1 MRESRYEVR
10 ETNIQQGMS
19 MSVTT
24 VPIQPI
30 KKGSL
35 TKYWVGIALLL
46 AAAVAL
52 ALWGTQTIRTDHASD
67 DQFLA
72 ENAANKDVVTTKSGL
87 QMQTVREG
95 EGKSPTDADI
105 ALIGYKGTLRDGTVF
120 DQNPQAPM
128 PVAGVVPGFS
138 EALKRMQK
146 GGKYKIWIPGKLG
159 YGENPPPNP
168 QTGQPVLPANATLIF
183 EVEMLDFRSQ
193 AEVEAMQKQAEK
205 ERGSQGGP
213 QGGPQGA
220 PQGLPPELQAQL
232 EQQMRAQ
239 GQ

>member
-1 MRESRYEVR
+1 
-10 ETNIQQGMS
+10 

-35 TKYWVGIALLL
+35 TKYWVGVALLIAAGGGL
-46 AAAVAL
+46 AWL
-52 ALWGTQTIRTDHASD
+52 GTSAIRAEHATDE
-67 DQFLA
+67 QFLSS
-72 ENAANKDVVTTKSGL
+72 NADNKDVVTTKSGL
-87 QMQTVREG
+87 QIQTIREG
-95 EGKSPTDADI
+95 EGKSPTDTDI
-105 ALIGYKGTLRDGTVF
+105 ALVGYKGSLRDGTIF

-128 PVAGVVPGFS
+128 PVSGVVPGFS

-168 QTGQPVLPANATLIF
+168 QTGQPAFAPNATLIF
-183 EVEMLDFRSQ
+183 DVEMLDFRSQ

-205 ERGSQGGP
+205 ERGKQGAAGP
-213 QGGPQGA
+213 QGGNPE
-220 PQGLPPELQAQL
+220 LPPEIQAQL
-232 EQQMRAQ
+232 EAQMRQQ

>member
-1 MRESRYEVR
+1 
-10 ETNIQQGMS
+10 

-35 TKYWVGIALLL
+35 VKYWVGVALVL
-46 AAAVAL
+46 AAAAGL
-52 ALWGTQTIRTDHASD
+52 AWWGTKTVRSEYSTD

-72 ENAANKDVVTTKSGL
+72 QNSGNKDVVTTKSGL
-87 QMQTVREG
+87 QIQTIRAG
-95 EGKSPTDADI
+95 EGKSPTDDDI
-105 ALIGYKGTLRDGTVF
+105 TLIGYKGTLRDGTVF

-159 YGENPPPNP
+159 YGETPPQNP
-168 QTGQPVLPANATLIF
+168 QTGEPAIPANATLIF
-183 EVEMLDFRSQ
+183 EVDMLDFRSR
-193 AEVEAMQKQAEK
+193 AEVEAMQKEAEK
-205 ERGSQGGP
+205 QRGKQGAAGP
-213 QGGPQGA
+213 QGGPPQGM

-232 EQQMRAQ
+232 EAQMRAQ
-239 GQ
+239 GGQ